1 MARFLVRGA
10 GDIGSAIAVRLRSL
24 GHVVVL
30 HDSPRPA
37 HARRGMSFT
46 DALFGEP
53 CTLAGVFAK
62 RASGTES
69 LVRMLACGKAL
80 PLSDADFGAVLA
92 AVAPDVL
99 VDARMHKHGTPESLL
114 GLAPFAV
121 GVGPGFVAGANADV
135 VIESAWGERL
145 GEVIREGAARA
156 YSGEP
161 RLLGGHGRERY
172 VYAPLAGTFATTFAI
187 GSPVIQGEEVARIG
201 VASVRAPLSGV
212 LRGLTHDGAHVEPR
226 TKVLEVDPRGEEACV
241 FGVGERPGSIA
252 SGILRAI
259 SKLPIGA

>member
-1 MARFLVRGA
+1 MARFLIRGA

-24 GHVVVL
+24 GHAVVL
-30 HDSPRPA
+30 HDAPRPA

-46 DALFGEP
+46 DALFCEP

-62 RASGTES
+62 RASSTES

-92 AVAPDVL
+92 TFAPDVL
-99 VDARMHKHGTPESLL
+99 VDARMHKHGAPESLL

-121 GVGPGFVAGANADV
+121 GVGPGFVVGTNADV
-135 VIESAWGERL
+135 VIETAWGERL
-145 GEVIREGAARA
+145 GEVIRDGAARA

-172 VYAPLAGTFATTFAI
+172 VYAPLAGTFATGFAI
-187 GSPVIQGEEVARIG
+187 GDPVARGEEVARIG
-201 VASVRAPLSGV
+201 AASVRAPLSGI
-212 LRGLTHDGAHVEPR
+212 LRGLTHDGAHVELR
-226 TKVLEVDPRGEEACV
+226 TKVLEVDTRGEAAGV
-241 FGVGERPGSIA
+241 FGVGERPASIA
-252 SGILRAI
+252 SGIIRAT
-259 SKLPIGA
+259 SGLTIGA